1 MNMLP
6 IAVYPSVVEEFL
18 PKVKNGFS
26 KPQLKQPK
34 AA

>member
-1 MNMLP
+1 MLP

-18 PKVKNGFS
+18 PKARKGLS

>member
-1 MNMLP
+1 MLP
-6 IAVYPSVVEEFL
+6 IANYPSVVEEFL
-18 PKVKNGFS
+18 PKAKNGFN